1 MHLACPGPVPTRI
14 AWRGDQSGRKRRADS
29 NAGATVTPRQ
39 IASLLVLSS
48 AVFLVAVDGTV
59 ISVAVPALTEE
70 LQPSYTQVLWIGDI
84 YSFVLAGLLVTM
96 GNVGDRIGRKKLL
109 LLAATGFGI
118 MSAAAAFAP
127 TAELLIVA
135 RALQGLAGA
144 GLMPSTLSLIR
155 TVFTDERTRTRAV
168 GIWSASGAAGAA
180 AGPAIAGILLEHY
193 FWGSVLLINLPVVV
207 VIVGLGALVLP
218 EARNENRP
226 SIDLLSVVLS
236 TVGILAGV
244 YGITE
249 LAHSGPGFLPAY
261 LALAVSVPLLV
272 IFLRRQRILPTP
284 LLDLSLFANVR
295 FSAAVSA
302 QFVTVFANTGV
313 LFFLPIYLRQ
323 VQGFTALQA
332 GIALLPVA
340 LVSIVVSP
348 LNGNL
353 TRRFGSRRVLLAGLG
368 FACLGLLLLGLT
380 AGLPYWT
387 NVAPLAMLGLAFAMV
402 LTTAANL
409 VLTSASEDRVGAATG
424 VSETSF
430 ELGSALGIAIMGSL
444 LTVAYYLTTGTQAEL
459 TAATDA
465 AAFTSSLTWTAIV
478 AACALSVVTL
488 ILWRV
493 LPTSATPPRVRLP

>member
-1 MHLACPGPVPTRI
+1 M
-14 AWRGDQSGRKRRADS
+14 
-29 NAGATVTPRQ
+29 TPRQ
-39 IASLLVLSS
+39 IAALIVLSS

-59 ISVAVPALTEE
+59 LSVAVPALSEE

-96 GNVGDRIGRKKLL
+96 GNVGDRLGRKRLL
-109 LLAATGFGI
+109 LLAAAGFGI

-127 TAELLIVA
+127 TAELLIAA

-155 TVFTDERTRTRAV
+155 TVFTDDRTRTKAV

-180 AGPAIAGILLEHY
+180 TGPAIAGVLLEHY
-193 FWGSVLLINLPVVV
+193 FWGSVMLINLPVVV
-207 VIVGLGALVLP
+207 VILVLGAAVLP
-218 EARNENRP
+218 EARNENKP
-226 SIDLLSVVLS
+226 PIDIVSVALS

-249 LAHSGPGFLPAY
+249 LAHSGPRFAPAY
-261 LALAVSVPLLV
+261 LALAVSIPLLV
-272 IFLRRQRILPTP
+272 LFVRRQRILPTP
-284 LLDLSLFANVR
+284 LLDLNLFNDVR
-295 FSAAVSA
+295 FSAAVTA

-323 VQGFTALQA
+323 VEGFTALQA
-332 GIALLPVA
+332 GVALLPTA
-340 LVSIVVSP
+340 LMSVIVSP
-348 LNGNL
+348 FNGHL
-353 TRRFGSRRVLLAGLG
+353 TRRFGSRKVLLAGLG
-368 FACLGLLLLGLT
+368 FASLGLLLLGLT

-387 NVAPLAMLGLAFAMV
+387 NVLPLAMLGLAFAMV

-409 VLTSASEDRVGAATG
+409 VLTTASADRVGAATG

-444 LTVAYYLTTGTQAEL
+444 LTIAYFLTTGTQVDL
-459 TAATDA
+459 TAATDPV
-465 AAFTSSLTWTAIV
+465 AFTSSLSWTAFV
-478 AACALSVVTL
+478 AAAALSVITL
-488 ILWRV
+488 LLRRV
-493 LPTSATPPRVRLP
+493 LPTSAESPRVQLP